1 MKQLTDFINETK
13 KTYTFKIR
21 VAGELPEN
29 FDTRLENALG
39 KYDVV
44 NFSRGKTAPITER
57 PLDFPQLTNCE
68 VTSFDVEVNYP
79 TSPNVLESYI
89 QLEVNHPASH
99 IIVRNENDSL
109 ELQQENKED
118 NKPYTSLLATED
130 MGGESAQQ
138 HVGQTR
144 VMDLLKELETAKKER
159 NVDYTPQAK

>member
-1 MKQLTDFINETK
+1 MRNAKGFAGLFLLISAVET
-13 KTYTFKIR
+13 
-21 VAGELPEN
+21 
-29 FDTRLENALG
+29 NAH
-39 KYDVV
+39 
-44 NFSRGKTAPITER
+44 
-57 PLDFPQLTNCE
+57 
-68 VTSFDVEVNYP
+68 
-79 TSPNVLESYI
+79 
-89 QLEVNHPASH
+89 HPASH